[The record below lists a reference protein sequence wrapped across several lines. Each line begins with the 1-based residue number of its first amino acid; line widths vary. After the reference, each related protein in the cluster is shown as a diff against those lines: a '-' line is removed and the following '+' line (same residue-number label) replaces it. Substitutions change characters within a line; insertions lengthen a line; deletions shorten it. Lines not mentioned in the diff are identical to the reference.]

1 MDPILETQMQQ
12 DQRSA
17 DDRRRSFARRQESLM
32 ERVSKI
38 YIFYFISLMYFYT
51 YFVRH
56 YKTISRMQ

>member
-38 YIFYFISLMYFYT
+38 YIFYFISSFNVLLYIFC
-51 YFVRH
+51 
-56 YKTISRMQ
+56 KTL